1 MQEVNFDEVVGRI
14 VERDERYTADA
25 YGLVRESLD
34 FTQRRAN
41 KKTRGRLRHVSGP
54 ELLDGVREYVLQEY
68 GPLAITV
75 LEEWGIRSTRDIGQI
90 VFNMVENR
98 LLAKTE
104 QDSLADFD
112 ERYDFEEAFRHP
124 FLPNS
129 KRQLT
134 PPARSMK
141 PRSSEPK
148 A

>member
-14 VERDERYTADA
+14 VERDTRYTVEA
-25 YGLVRESLD
+25 YNLVREALD

-41 KKTRGRLRHVSGP
+41 KKHRGRLRHVSGP

-75 LEEWGIRSTRDIGQI
+75 LEEWGIRATRDIGEI

-98 LLAKTE
+98 LLAKTDE
-104 QDSLADFD
+104 DSLADF
-112 ERYDFEEAFRHP
+112 EGSYDFEQAFLHP
-124 FLPNS
+124 FLPSS
-129 KRQLT
+129 KLQPKASVR
-134 PPARSMK
+134 AVK
-141 PRSSEPK
+141 PKSSEPK

>member
-14 VERDERYTADA
+14 VERDKRYAADA

-41 KKTRGRLRHVSGP
+41 KKSRGRLRHVSGA
-54 ELLDGVREYVLQEY
+54 ELLDGVREYVLKEY

-75 LEEWGIRSTRDIGQI
+75 LEDWGIRSTRDIGEI

-104 QDSLADFD
+104 QDCLADF
-112 ERYDFEEAFRHP
+112 EASYDFKEAFVNP
-124 FLPNS
+124 FLPAS
-129 KRQLT
+129 KL
-134 PPARSMK
+134 PPAPPKRSVK
-141 PRSSEPK
+141 PRSSEQK